1 LAVVHENENEKEKD
15 FKNENGIRTVKIF
28 FKRTKIIASQ
38 EGPKAAKPNVI
49 CTITL
54 RGSCIA
60 TVPSLRCKSGSLF
73 GIGSL
78 AASGNDY

>member
-1 LAVVHENENEKEKD
+1 LAVVHENENEKEKN
-15 FKNENGIRTVKIF
+15 FKNENGIRTVIIL

-38 EGPKAAKPNVI
+38 EGPKAAKPNV
-49 CTITL
+49 L
-54 RGSCIA
+54 RSI

-73 GIGSL
+73 GIDSL